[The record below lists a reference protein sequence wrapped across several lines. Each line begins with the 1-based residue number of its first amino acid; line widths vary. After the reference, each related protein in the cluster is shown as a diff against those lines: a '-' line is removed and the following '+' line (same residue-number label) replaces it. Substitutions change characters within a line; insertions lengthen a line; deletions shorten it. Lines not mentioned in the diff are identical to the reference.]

1 MSELNFYPWNT
12 DYKKIWGYIKSKIE
26 SEYNEHIYGVHNL
39 GLIFAYNDKI
49 ISDISWISSLY
60 EPYESKTFSLFIGF
74 DPVCESL
81 CNISEYEEFQAWAKS
96 INLRFLD
103 PNQDALRWRK
113 YPEEK
118 PEDGRYMFKY
128 LRKHG
133 NKITEENVVFP
144 VDGGYVP
151 FKDSHAIYWLPIP
164 PLEDK

>member
-1 MSELNFYPWNT
+1 MAFYFDDERAET
-12 DYKKIWGYIKSKIE
+12 ADYIE
-26 SEYNEHIYGVHNL
+26 AL
-39 GLIFAYNDKI
+39 
-49 ISDISWISSLY
+49 
-60 EPYESKTFSLFIGF
+60 ESKLHK
-74 DPVCESL
+74 
-81 CNISEYEEFQAWAKS
+81 AK
-96 INLRFLD
+96 
-103 PNQDALRWRK
+103 DALRWRK

-118 PEDGRYMFKY
+118 PEDGRYIFKY